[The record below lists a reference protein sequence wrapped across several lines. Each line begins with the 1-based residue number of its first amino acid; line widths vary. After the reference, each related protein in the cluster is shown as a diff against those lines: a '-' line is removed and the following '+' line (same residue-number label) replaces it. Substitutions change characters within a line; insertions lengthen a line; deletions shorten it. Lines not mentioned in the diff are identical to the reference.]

1 MKKRTKLTIGWFYE
15 LLGNGAFVR
24 IGCGRIGYCYWI
36 KKGIDI
42 PSDFQ

>member
-1 MKKRTKLTIGWFYE
+1 MKNGQNLQSDGSMSFW
-15 LLGNGAFVR
+15 NGAFVR